1 MKDNKVLLEQLF
13 KDHTDGGIPEFPEDL
28 FTHDLYSE
36 VALKILYDMMVASGC
51 WNEEEE

>member
-13 KDHTDGGIPEFPEDL
+13 KDRTDSGIPEFPEDL

-36 VALKILYDMMVASGC
+36 VALEILYGMMVASGC
-51 WNEEEE
+51 WNEED